1 MCARS
6 QDKFDDEFWEGRDVI
21 VNALDNV
28 KARMYVDG
36 RCVFYRRPLLESG
49 TLGTKANAQVHVS
62 VCVCVCVCVCA
73 AAAALRPAPVARL
86 CGRACRGVCAFAVG
100 HAYLYLHLL
109 IRVVHDANP
118 AR

>member
-62 VCVCVCVCVCA
+62 VCVCVFVCVCVC
-73 AAAALRPAPVARL
+73 RRCCTAPRA
-86 CGRACRGVCAFAVG
+86 GRAGFVGAHVVACARS
-100 HAYLYLHLL
+100 LL
-109 IRVVHDANP
+109 DTHICICIC
-118 AR
+118 